1 MERLALIMSHA
12 DRRMDGA
19 VRELHF
25 CAGLR
30 RLGVDARI
38 WRMHPGRETEREDML
53 GVPVSFV
60 PSDVPEEHV
69 HRQVSAVLRAE
80 IAAFRP
86 DVALYKGLSYRVS
99 SDVQASRPEGARYGL
114 IVGGSTTDPL
124 VAGAAMIFGE
134 YNEQLGRHFPK
145 QRAAGRTMVL
155 PKWIDLERAG
165 DGKPPLEAEFDI
177 VNVGTFAEKRKNQQ
191 ALLPFAAR
199 HRIAFVGGGPLMPPV
214 REAVQQAGHAERVR
228 FFGRLQH
235 PEVFGVLR
243 SARLMVHTSTHDGLP
258 RATVEAMACGL
269 PVIAF
274 RDTIRG
280 GFAPGTGLLVS
291 EAGLPHAVE
300 LLLADTELRLQMGR
314 AARRHIEAHHG
325 AGALARAAD
334 QAIALLKQT

>member
-1 MERLALIMSHA
+1 MERLALLMCHP

-30 RLGVDARI
+30 RLGIDARV
-38 WRMHPGRETEREDML
+38 WRMHPGRETEREEML

-60 PSDVPEEHV
+60 PSDVPEEYAN
-69 HRQVSAVLRAE
+69 RQVSAVLRAE

-99 SDVQASRPEGARYGL
+99 SDVQAARPEGARYGL

-124 VAGAAMIFGE
+124 VADAAMIFGE
-134 YNEQLGRHFPK
+134 YNEQLTRHFPEH
-145 QRAAGRTMVL
+145 RAAGRTMVL

-165 DGKPPLEAEFDI
+165 DGKPPIEAEFDI

-199 HRIAFVGGGPLMPPV
+199 HRIALVGGGPLLAPV
-214 REAVQQAGHAERVR
+214 RDAVKRAGHAERVR
-228 FFGRLQH
+228 FFGRLPQ

-243 SARLMVHTSTHDGLP
+243 NALVMVHTSTHDGLP

-274 RDTIRG
+274 RNTIQG
-280 GFAPGTGLLVS
+280 GIAPGTGLLVS

-300 LLLADTELRLQMGR
+300 LLLADPRLRMQMGR
-314 AARRHIEAHHG
+314 TARRHIETRHG
-325 AGALARAAD
+325 AAALARAAEEAIPLLA
-334 QAIALLKQT
+334 QA

>member
-1 MERLALIMSHA
+1 MCHA

-30 RLGVDARI
+30 RLGVDARV
-38 WRMHPGRETEREDML
+38 WRMHPGRETEREEML

-80 IAAFRP
+80 ITAFAP
-86 DVALYKGLSYRVS
+86 QAALYKGLSYRVS
-99 SDVQASRPEGARYGL
+99 SDVQACRPEGAWYGL

-124 VAGAAMIFGE
+124 VGDASLIFGE
-134 YNEQLGRHFPK
+134 YNEQLGRHFPAH
-145 QRAAGRTMVL
+145 RDAGRTMVL
-155 PKWIDLERAG
+155 PKWIDMARAG
-165 DGKPPLEAEFDI
+165 NGTPPQTAEFDI

-199 HRIAFVGGGPLMPPV
+199 HRIAFVGGGPLLAPV
-214 REAVQQAGHAERVR
+214 RDAAKRAGQQDNVR
-228 FFGRLQH
+228 FFGRLDH
-235 PEVFGVLR
+235 AEVFDVLR
-243 SARLMVHTSTHDGLP
+243 QARIMVHTSTHDGLP

-269 PVIAF
+269 PVIAL
-274 RDTIRG
+274 RTTLRG

-300 LLLADTELRLQMGR
+300 LLLADNDLRMQMGQ
-314 AARRHIEAHHG
+314 AARRHIETFHG
-325 AGALARAAD
+325 GAALARAAE
-334 QAIALLKQT
+334 QALALLRAA

>member
-1 MERLALIMSHA
+1 MERLALLMCHA

-30 RLGVDARI
+30 RLGVDARV
-38 WRMHPGRETEREDML
+38 WRMHPGREVEREEML

-60 PSDVPEEHV
+60 PSDAPEEHV
-69 HRQVSAVLRAE
+69 HRQVSSVLRAE
-80 IAAFRP
+80 IAAFKP

-99 SDVQASRPEGARYGL
+99 SDLQASRPDGSRYGL
-114 IVGGSTTDPL
+114 IIGGSTTDPL
-124 VAGAAMIFGE
+124 VPNASVVFGE
-134 YNEQLGRHFPK
+134 YNEQLGRHF
-145 QRAAGRTMVL
+145 RDHVATGRTMVM

-165 DGKPPLEAEFDI
+165 DGKPPREAEFDI

-191 ALLPFAAR
+191 ALIPFAER

-214 REAVQQAGHAERVR
+214 RQAIKQAGNADRAR

-235 PEVFGVLR
+235 GEVFDVLR
-243 SARLMVHTSTHDGLP
+243 KSLVMVHTSTHDGLP
-258 RATVEAMACGL
+258 RATVEGMACGL

-274 RDTIRG
+274 RNTIRG

-300 LLLADTELRLQMGR
+300 LLLADEELRHQMGR
-314 AARRHIEAHHG
+314 AARRHVESHHG
-325 AGALARAAD
+325 AAALARAAE
-334 QAIALLKQT
+334 QAIALLKKA